1 MSTKTSYLTFL
12 FVGFFVLFQSA
23 AQKTDPKDPP
33 TRKRFLHNI
42 FQKAMRSVTVSKKDS
57 AIKAT
62 VIYNRSERPY
72 VNYQGKVIR
81 KIRIRELGFEKVF
94 TDTSKVIKYYG
105 TRLLN
110 ALHTDT
116 WDWVI
121 RDNLFI
127 REGSRL
133 NRYLVADN
141 ERHLRTL
148 DFIQDVRII
157 ARPITGSTDSVD
169 LEVIT
174 KDLFSITGSLELN
187 SAKRQKFKIS
197 ENNLAGAGQK
207 VQLSALVD
215 QRRHPTFG
223 YDLLYAKNSI
233 LHSFVNAT
241 VGYTKI
247 FPDRQGD
254 EGVRSFYV
262 QLSRPLVSAY
272 TRVAGGVQVNLDKAY
287 NSFLRPDSSFYQYQN
302 SYTDLWVG
310 YNIGVKKLLTEHKSL
325 NRTFAAV
332 RYFQKDFQH
341 LPFQVGKGFDPFY
354 NNKRA
359 LLGEVTFFRQEFY
372 KTNYLYG
379 FGTTEDVPYG
389 YNIAV
394 TAGWY
399 RQMELSR
406 PYLGINA
413 NRYKVRPNGS
423 FLQTFVRSGIFPYRK
438 KLEDAS
444 LMVGGSLYSKLY
456 TYRNVKMREYI
467 KLSFTRLSN
476 RVVNEP
482 LRINNGLGVRYLTAD
497 SLSGRQRLSI
507 YTETFVFL
515 KYKLFGFQLA
525 PFVFADGSLL
535 TADNDKLFKSDLYAG
550 VGGGIRTRNENLVFG
565 TSELRF
571 VFFPRR
577 AQDMNAFKLSFKGNI
592 RFRYNS
598 NYVRT
603 PDFIQLNS
611 EDTNS
616 FY

>member
-1 MSTKTSYLTFL
+1 MRTKAIYLLFL
-12 FVGFFVLFQSA
+12 SSGFFFLLQA
-23 AQKTDPKDPP
+23 TGQKIDPKDPP

-42 FQKAMRSVTVSKKDS
+42 FQKAMRSVTVTKKDS
-57 AIKAT
+57 VIKAT
-62 VIYNRSERPY
+62 VIYNKSERPY
-72 VNYQGKVIR
+72 INYEGKVIR
-81 KIRIRELGFEKVF
+81 KINIRELGFEKVF
-94 TDTSKVIKYYG
+94 TDTSKVIQYYG

-127 REGSRL
+127 KEGSRL
-133 NRYLVADN
+133 NRFLVADN

-157 ARPITGSTDSVD
+157 AKPIPGSKDSVD

-207 VQLSALVD
+207 IQLSALID
-215 QRRHPTFG
+215 QRRRPTFG
-223 YDLLYAKNSI
+223 YDLLYSKNSI

-241 VGYTKI
+241 IGYTEI
-247 FPDRQGD
+247 YPDRQGD
-254 EGVRSFYV
+254 EGVRSIYLRL
-262 QLSRPLVSAY
+262 QRPLVSAY
-272 TRVAGGVQVNLDKAY
+272 TRAAGGLQINFDESY
-287 NSFLRPDSSFYQYQN
+287 NTFTKPDSSFYKYQN
-302 SYTDLWVG
+302 TYTDIWFG
-310 YNIGVKKLLTEHKSL
+310 YNIGVKKLLTDHKSL
-325 NRTFAAV
+325 NRTFAAL
-332 RYFQKDFQH
+332 RYFQNDFHQ
-341 LPFQVGKGFDPFY
+341 LPFQVGKSFDPFY
-354 NNKRA
+354 NNKQA

-379 FGTTEDVPYG
+379 FGTTEDVPFG
-389 YNIAV
+389 YNIAL

-399 RQMELSR
+399 KQMDLSR
-406 PYLGINA
+406 PYFGINA
-413 NRYKVRPNGS
+413 NRYVVRPNGS
-423 FLQTFVRSGIFPYRK
+423 FLQTFFRSGFFPYRK
-438 KLEDAS
+438 RLEDAS
-444 LMVGGSLYSKLY
+444 LIVGGSLYSRLY
-456 TYRNVKMREYI
+456 THRNIKMREYI

-482 LRINNGLGVRYLTAD
+482 LRINNGMGVRHLTAD
-497 SLSGRQRLSI
+497 SLIGRQRLSL

-515 KYKLFGFQLA
+515 KYKLFGFQMA
-525 PFVFADGSLL
+525 PFVFADASLL
-535 TADNDKLFKSDLYAG
+535 TADDDKIFKSDLYTG

-565 TSELRF
+565 TSEIRF

-577 AQDMNAFKLSFKGNI
+577 AQDMNSFKISFKGNI

-611 EDTNS
+611 EDANS